1 MIMPSSVGVME
12 APMAFRLSATT
23 WMRSVSLT
31 FNSSASLIMVRP
43 EAWVAKRAMIGSSS
57 IKRGIKSPEISV
69 PWRSEVSTTRVAAL
83 ATGSRSK
90 IWSLP
95 PIFSI
100 TSRMPVRVSLMPTFS
115 RRIWLLGTIKPATNQ
130 KAALEISP
138 GTVTSQAWKLWGPRK
153 RISLPFTLIRPPNCW
168 IISSVW
174 FRVSSF
180 SRMTDSP
187 SACIAAKRRA
197 DLTCAEATGN
207 E

>member
-1 MIMPSSVGVME
+1 
-12 APMAFRLSATT
+12 
-23 WMRSVSLT
+23 
-31 FNSSASLIMVRP
+31 MVFP

-57 IKRGIKSPEISV
+57 IKRGIRSPEISV

-83 ATGSRSK
+83 ASGSTSK

-95 PIFSI
+95 LIFSI
-100 TSRMPVRVSLMPTFS
+100 TSSMPVRVSLIPTFS
-115 RRIWLLGTIKPATNQ
+115 SRILLFGIIKPATNQ

-138 GTVTSQAWKLWGPRK
+138 GTVTSQAWKRWGPLK
-153 RISLPFTLIRPPNCW
+153 RISLPSTRIWPPNCW

-180 SRMTDSP
+180 SRITDSP
-187 SACIAAKRRA
+187 SACIAAKSRA
-197 DLTCAEATGN
+197 DLTWAEATGN